1 MRLSI
6 AQQRARER
14 NNFIERELPPW
25 AGVLQAKQLVAD
37 VRSFNAYALDAPD
50 MSKLQQ
56 AIDLLTADIAARVA
70 AAPKVDEEAAA

>member
-1 MRLSI
+1 
-6 AQQRARER
+6 
-14 NNFIERELPPW
+14 
-25 AGVLQAKQLVAD
+25 